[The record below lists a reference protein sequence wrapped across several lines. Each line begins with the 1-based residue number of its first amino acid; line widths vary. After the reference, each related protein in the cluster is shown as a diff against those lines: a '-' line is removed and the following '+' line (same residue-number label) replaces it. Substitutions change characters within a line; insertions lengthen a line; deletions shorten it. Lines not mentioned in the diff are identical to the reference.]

1 MLKITN
7 FKFKIKKI
15 YFLKTCDTCKRILKS
30 IPLDGFTLQ
39 EIKTEAITVSH
50 LEEMKEL
57 SGSYECLFSKRA
69 KMYKAMDLK
78 NETLSEKDYKQLIL
92 EEYTFLKRPVIIVA
106 NQIFIGNSKKN
117 LEQIADFLRDI
128 MRSNS

>member
-7 FKFKIKKI
+7 FKFIMKKI